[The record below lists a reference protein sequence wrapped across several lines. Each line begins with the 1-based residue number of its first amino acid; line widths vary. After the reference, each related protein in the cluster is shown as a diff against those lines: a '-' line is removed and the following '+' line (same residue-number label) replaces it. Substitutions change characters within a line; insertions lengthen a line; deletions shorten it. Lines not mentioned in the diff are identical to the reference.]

1 MAAKGSVGRATRAST
16 LLDPDDVMRE
26 RVISLKHSC
35 SGHLGTLTTVRREI
49 EALLTDPANITLAR
63 DKLDRYETL
72 WKGFVDSHSKF
83 MEVASNEE
91 RVQASE
97 QYNDLSQQRIRLSAT
112 VEEFICKAAA
122 ELNDRV
128 MQDLQKMSPEIRNS
142 KGPHSRSSSCSKTSS
157 GSRTQA
163 RRVEAVK
170 AQLALE
176 FAERE
181 KQRKI
186 EVEMKM
192 LELERKQ
199 CETARIQAIEEEE
212 LKSAIRL
219 EALKA
224 EEESKLAEARKSA
237 ALMDLEARLAEEL
250 EDFSDSDTT
259 SEPDPPGEA
268 PMDQMGPTTLSYN
281 LPPQPADR
289 SLRQILL
296 Y

>member
-1 MAAKGSVGRATRAST
+1 M
-16 LLDPDDVMRE
+16 
-26 RVISLKHSC
+26 
-35 SGHLGTLTTVRREI
+35 
-49 EALLTDPANITLAR
+49 
-63 DKLDRYETL
+63 
-72 WKGFVDSHSKF
+72 DSHSKF